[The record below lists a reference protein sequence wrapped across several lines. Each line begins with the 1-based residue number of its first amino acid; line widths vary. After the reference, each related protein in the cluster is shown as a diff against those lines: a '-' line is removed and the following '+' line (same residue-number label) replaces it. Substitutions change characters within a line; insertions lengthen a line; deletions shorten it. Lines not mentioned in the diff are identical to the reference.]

1 MAHDRNPQRAQMADE
16 SMVRNLA
23 FQARAIWPQE
33 AALFRRYPLPPAARV
48 LDVGCGT
55 GEIASRLAEAMPGAT
70 LLGLDVLE
78 STVALARARHA
89 ALAPR
94 LSFARGDAYALAF
107 PDASFDLV
115 VCRHVLQA
123 IPEPERAVAE
133 MRRVTR
139 PGGWLHLLLEDYDL
153 IQASPA
159 SEALARFWEL
169 PRAFA
174 RASSTDMHV
183 GRRGWTLLRDAGLV
197 DVRHEDVVVDTL
209 RVPREIVAGI
219 IEAWRDGYTEVLA
232 RHAGMP
238 AARVGA
244 LWEEMLSVIR
254 DPAGYFVWRVPV
266 WSGRV
271 PGGPRDP

>member
-1 MAHDRNPQRAQMADE
+1 MVHDRNPQRAQMADE

-33 AALFRRYPLPPAARV
+33 APLFRRYALPPAPRV
-48 LDVGCGT
+48 LDVGCGP
-55 GEIASRLAEAMPGAT
+55 GEIASRLAEALPDAT
-70 LLGLDVLE
+70 VTGVDVLE
-78 STVALARARHA
+78 GSVALARERHA
-89 ALAPR
+89 RLAPR

-115 VCRHVLQA
+115 VCRHVLQSV
-123 IPEPERAVAE
+123 PEPERVIAE
-133 MRRVTR
+133 MRRVAR
-139 PGGWLHLLLEDYDL
+139 PGGWLHLILEDYDL
-153 IQASPA
+153 VQAWPA
-159 SEALARFWEL
+159 SEELARFWEL

-174 RASSTDMHV
+174 RRSGTDMHV
-183 GRRGWTLLRDAGLV
+183 GRRGWALLRGAGLEE
-197 DVRHEDVVVDTL
+197 VRHDDVVVDTL
-209 RVPREIVAGI
+209 RVPRDVVAGI

-238 AARVGA
+238 VSKVRA
-244 LWEEMLSVIR
+244 LWEEMLAVIR

-271 PGGPRDP
+271 PARAP